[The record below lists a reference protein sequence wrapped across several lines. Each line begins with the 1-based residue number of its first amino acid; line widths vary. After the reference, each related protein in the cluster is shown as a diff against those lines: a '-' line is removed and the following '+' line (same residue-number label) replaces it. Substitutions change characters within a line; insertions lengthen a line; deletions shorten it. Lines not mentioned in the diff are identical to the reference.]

1 MMYEYVELMLCGN
14 MFSIVQLKECEYER
28 HVARNSVTIQQKLHR
43 GLVISGI
50 RRNQQPNDTAFVVE
64 SFPYDSPD
72 ERGIYFSGEFASR
85 FRRHDPVLNTK
96 LCCVFTRKSDQQI
109 L

>member
-72 ERGIYFSGEFASR
+72 ERGFAVYI
-85 FRRHDPVLNTK
+85 FPVNLRRV
-96 LCCVFTRKSDQQI
+96 SDATTPF
-109 L
+109 